1 VNVAL
6 IAAKQLEFAKT
17 RLAATMAAPDRK
29 ALAEAM
35 YRDVLGAALAA
46 RRADHVAV
54 ISSDRTLLEVARRAG
69 AIVIDEGYPR
79 GLNAAV
85 KLATGVLAAEGT
97 TALCVVLSDIPLV
110 TGPDIDAVFEAA
122 AANGGVVLVPS
133 RDLTGTN
140 MIVRTPPAAI
150 ATRFGR
156 QSLMAHVKICEKA
169 GVPYAIVRQP
179 GTALDIDLAS
189 DLADF
194 ARVPGSTHT
203 LNELARMGM
212 AQL

>member
-17 RLAATMAAPDRK
+17 RLAATMTPSDRQ

-35 YRDVLGAALAA
+35 YRDVLGAALSA

-54 ISSDRTLLEVARRAG
+54 ISSDARLLEIARRAG

-97 TALCVVLSDIPLV
+97 ASLCVALSDIPLV
-110 TGPDIDAVFEAA
+110 TGADIDAVFEAA
-122 AANGGVVLVPS
+122 EANRGVVLVPS

-150 ATRFGR
+150 TTRFGR
-156 QSLMAHVKICEKA
+156 QSLMAHVKICERA
-169 GVPYAIVRQP
+169 GVPCAIVRQA

-203 LNELARMGM
+203 INELARMGM